1 MTQEQ
6 FLKNLEV
13 PKGRIDVI
21 LDSDT
26 FNEAD
31 DQFAMGLMLHSPEK
45 FNIVGFTAVPFF
57 NANSVGPADGMEKS
71 YHEMHHIL
79 ELDGKEHLK
88 DLVYRGSLDY
98 LPDEKTPVESEAAR
112 FIAGKAK
119 EYSPEHPLYVVAIGA
134 GSNVASAILMER
146 EAMVENTVVVWL
158 SGHAKD
164 WPDAA
169 TEFNMTQDIAAA
181 RVIFGCGVPLVQLP
195 CMGVVSAFTVS
206 KPEMELYLKGKGA
219 LADYVTS
226 FTINDTEKYL
236 RRKGREGE
244 PWARCIWDVTAVG
257 WLLNEDGHLMRS
269 YLIPAPIPQ
278 YDKTYSF
285 DPRRHPIRYVYHI
298 ERDRL
303 CAELVNKLTNGL

>member
-1 MTQEQ
+1 MTNEQ
-6 FLKNLEV
+6 RIKNLEPPV
-13 PKGRIDVI
+13 GRIDVI

-31 DQFAMGLMLHSPEK
+31 DQFAMGMMLHTPEK
-45 FNIVGFTAVPFF
+45 FHIVGFTAVPFH
-57 NANSVGPADGMEKS
+57 NANSTGPADGMEKS

-79 ELDGKEHLK
+79 ELDKKEHLGS
-88 DLVYRGSLDY
+88 LVFRGSLSY
-98 LPDEKTPVESEAAR
+98 LPDERTPVESEAAR
-112 FIAGKAK
+112 FMVEKARQ
-119 EYSPEHPLYVVAIGA
+119 YSPEHPLYIVAIGA
-134 GSNVASAILMER
+134 GTNVASAILMDR
-146 EAMVENTVVVWL
+146 ETMVNNTVVVWL

-195 CMGVVSAFTVS
+195 CLGVVSAFTIS
-206 KPEMELYLKGKGA
+206 KLEFEHYLKGKGA
-219 LADYVTS
+219 LADYVATY
-226 FTINDTEKYL
+226 TIDDTEKGY
-236 RRKGREGE
+236 RKRMQEDF

-257 WLLNEDGHLMRS
+257 WLLNEDGRLMKS

-298 ERDRL
+298 ERNNL
-303 CAELVNKLTNGL
+303 CKKLFDALTNEL

>member
-1 MTQEQ
+1 MTYEQ
-6 FLKNLEV
+6 LLKNLEV

-31 DQFAMGLMLHSPEK
+31 DQFAMGMLLHAPEK
-45 FNIVGFTAVPFF
+45 INVVGFTAVPFY
-57 NANSVGPADGMEKS
+57 NANSTGPADGMEKS
-71 YHEMHHIL
+71 YREMHHIL

-88 DLVYRGSLDY
+88 DRVYRGSLSY
-98 LPDEKTPVESEAAR
+98 LPDEETPVESDAAR
-112 FIAGKAK
+112 FIVAKAK

-134 GSNVASAILMER
+134 GTNVASAILMDR
-146 EAMVENTVVVWL
+146 ETMVENTVVVWL

-164 WPDAA
+164 WPSAA

-195 CMGVVSAFTVS
+195 CLGVVSAFTVS
-206 KPEMELYLKGKGA
+206 KPELEQYLQGKDA
-219 LADYVTS
+219 LADYVAT
-226 FTINDTEKYL
+226 FTIHDTEAYMK
-236 RRKGREGE
+236 RKGRENT
-244 PWARCIWDVTAVG
+244 PWTRCIWDVTAVG
-257 WLLNEDGHLMRS
+257 WLFNEGNRLMRS
-269 YLIPAPIPQ
+269 YLIPSPIPQ

-298 ERDRL
+298 ERDAL
-303 CAELVNKLTNGL
+303 CKELFERLTNGQ